1 MGRLFPERIVIYPR
15 DVEILMGKCD
25 RSSRELLRQIKAVLG
40 KPRNAVVTLREFCY
54 FTGMDEEEVREEL
67 RRR

>member
-1 MGRLFPERIVIYPR
+1 MELHIERRGDGP
-15 DVEILMGKCD
+15 
-25 RSSRELLRQIKAVLG
+25 LLVCHPGGPGFGAG
-40 KPRNAVVTLREFCY
+40 Y